1 MQTKDLETLYHDTLK
16 DVFYAERQILKA
28 LPKMARAAQ
37 SPELKEAFSSHKTE
51 TEGQVERLRQAF
63 DLLGKRPQG
72 KTCPAIDGILEE
84 GAELIE
90 EYGKSPALDA
100 ALTGAAQA
108 VEHYEMARYG
118 ALASWA
124 ELLGQDEAAALLRQ
138 TLAEE
143 QTADKTLTGL
153 SAEVNSAA
161 MAVAAE

>member
-1 MQTKDLETLYHDTLK
+1 
-16 DVFYAERQILKA
+16 
-28 LPKMARAAQ
+28 
-37 SPELKEAFSSHKTE
+37 
-51 TEGQVERLRQAF
+51 
-63 DLLGKRPQG
+63 
-72 KTCPAIDGILEE
+72 
-84 GAELIE
+84 
-90 EYGKSPALDA
+90 
-100 ALTGAAQA
+100 
-108 VEHYEMARYG
+108 MARYG